1 MVVPCSIDDLEE
13 QMNKDEIIAEYLN
26 TIKVQKVD
34 LKFHATPSK
43 LKGKKK
49 TVPMEFLAGLDTAAR
64 KRLNTKFK
72 ILGRGFDVDEELE
85 AAGLK
90 GSFSDYCAHEDAVK
104 TDFIYSVDGVGSV
117 ILTEDVEKF
126 KQRVAEL
133 QAEASALQVKLV
145 LMLKEKVYGFAHELY
160 LALCD
165 VWGNV
170 DPEWWTKYVHD
181 NPMDN
186 RSREV
191 VFGDLMFKKLSMAL
205 ELKEPDFWVLLTRFN
220 AEIAADQRLRKA
232 FKSAFRQYLRTGS
245 GRDLDWLIGKDPNA
259 QPTLF

>member
-1 MVVPCSIDDLEE
+1 MW
-13 QMNKDEIIAEYLN
+13 
-26 TIKVQKVD
+26 
-34 LKFHATPSK
+34 
-43 LKGKKK
+43 
-49 TVPMEFLAGLDTAAR
+49 R
-64 KRLNTKFK
+64 
-72 ILGRGFDVDEELE
+72 
-85 AAGLK
+85 
-90 GSFSDYCAHEDAVK
+90 
-104 TDFIYSVDGVGSV
+104 
-117 ILTEDVEKF
+117 
-126 KQRVAEL
+126 
-133 QAEASALQVKLV
+133 
-145 LMLKEKVYGFAHELY
+145 
-160 LALCD
+160 
-165 VWGNV
+165 NV

-186 RSREV
+186 RSREA

>member
-1 MVVPCSIDDLEE
+1 MD
-13 QMNKDEIIAEYLN
+13 KDEIIAEYLD

-43 LKGKKK
+43 IKGKKK
-49 TVPMEFLAGLDTAAR
+49 SVPMQFLAGLDTEAR

-72 ILGRGFDVDEELE
+72 ILARGFDVDEELE

-104 TDFIYSVDGVGSV
+104 TDFLYSVDGVGSV

-126 KQRVAEL
+126 KRRVAEL
-133 QAEASALQVKLV
+133 QAEASALQVKLAM
-145 LMLKEKVYGFAHELY
+145 MLREKVYGFAHELY
-160 LALCD
+160 RALCD
-165 VWGNV
+165 VWGSV
-170 DPEWWTKYVHD
+170 EPEWWVKYHQE

-186 RSREV
+186 RNRKD
-191 VFGDLMFKKLSMAL
+191 VFSDMMFKSLSTAL
-205 ELKEPDFWVLLTRFN
+205 EFKEPDFWVLLTRFN
-220 AEIAADQRLRKA
+220 TEIAADQRLRRA

>member
-1 MVVPCSIDDLEE
+1 MD
-13 QMNKDEIIAEYLN
+13 KDEIIAEYLN

-49 TVPMEFLAGLDTAAR
+49 TVPMEFLTGLDTAAR

-72 ILGRGFDVDEELE
+72 ILDRGFDVDEELE

-186 RSREV
+186 RSREA
-191 VFGDLMFKKLSMAL
+191 VFGDLMFKELSRAL